1 MPTTTTGVSAAQAA
15 AMARAA
21 AAAALAEA
29 KQFATQEATAARAVA
44 VGFGRKE
51 LVASKEALK
60 RSITATQRFA
70 EQKAAQTAEEIGSK
84 LFKEKASGVPT
95 KQKTIFTSKE
105 ARDLTKDNLKYFHSL
120 YK

>member
-1 MPTTTTGVSAAQAA
+1 MAETGISAAQAA
-15 AMARAA
+15 ALAQAA
-21 AAAALAEA
+21 AASALASA
-29 KQFATQEATAARAVA
+29 KQFATQQRAVA

-51 LVASKEALK
+51 LAASEEALK
-60 RSITATQRFA
+60 KSITATQRFS

-84 LFKEKASGVPT
+84 MFQEKARPNPT
-95 KQKTIFTSKE
+95 KKKTIFTSKE